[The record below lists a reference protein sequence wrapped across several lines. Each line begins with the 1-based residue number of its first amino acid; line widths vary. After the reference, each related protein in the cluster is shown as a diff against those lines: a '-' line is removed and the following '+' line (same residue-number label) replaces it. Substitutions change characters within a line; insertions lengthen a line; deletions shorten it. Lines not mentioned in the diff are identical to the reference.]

1 METKTFCQPRE
12 PCKLLT
18 VPSKLW
24 RNFHRNTETFIQG
37 GLYSGYSQR
46 RTIEMLLHELGV
58 LVLVLRRFRDT
69 SIDPLDMEQ
78 FFNIDALDTDR
89 VLKDVVG
96 RRGRGGGERE
106 TEKERVNE
114 GERERD
120 RAS

>member
-1 METKTFCQPRE
+1 
-12 PCKLLT
+12 
-18 VPSKLW
+18 
-24 RNFHRNTETFIQG
+24 
-37 GLYSGYSQR
+37 
-46 RTIEMLLHELGV
+46 MLLHELGV
-58 LVLVLRRFRDT
+58 LVLVVRRFRDT

-106 TEKERVNE
+106 RDRDREREGVNE